1 MGSTSGTDEPVTAL
15 TRVLARTLRALGSA
29 GRPVAASRLAAEGWS
44 ALRHAH
50 PRDAERL
57 TGVLHYLARLPE
69 EADAEPVG
77 TDRRGDEAT

>member
-1 MGSTSGTDEPVTAL
+1 MGPTSGTDEPVTAL
-15 TRVLARTLRALGSA
+15 TRVLARAVRALGAA

-50 PRDAERL
+50 PHEAERL

-69 EADAEPVG
+69 EPDAEPVG
-77 TDRRGDEAT
+77 ANGRDGEAP